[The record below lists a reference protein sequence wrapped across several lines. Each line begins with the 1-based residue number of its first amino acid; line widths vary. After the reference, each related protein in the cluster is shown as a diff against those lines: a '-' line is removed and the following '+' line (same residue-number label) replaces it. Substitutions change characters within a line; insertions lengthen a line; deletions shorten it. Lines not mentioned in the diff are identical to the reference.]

1 MCRELVAPCR
11 ETDVDIDY
19 QSDRRQEV
27 KEYLERRYNHD
38 GKQRVFSAGT
48 YTTLKMKAVLKDIAR
63 VNRIPVN
70 MVNYMTAMLEDGMS
84 WTDLFLFASQSKPS
98 AKKLA
103 AFINKYP
110 KVFEDIRP
118 LMLQPRSASIH
129 ASALIVTPDFKDGVD
144 MECFD
149 FTPIKKVDGM
159 LVSEFDGYTIDS
171 VGLLKNDI
179 LGTKELAKIQTTL
192 ALCNEHYDAKLT
204 FKDLVTGELNDPK
217 AYRMLAQG
225 YTQNV
230 FQLSSKGM
238 TKFLVDMQP
247 TNIHDIIAANALYR
261 PATIE
266 SGSTEKY
273 VDSKNGLLA
282 PVYLWGTHNALKDTF
297 ALLTY
302 QEQLSQIAQDV
313 GGFSL
318 SEGIKLMKLVS
329 KKKPEE
335 IHKMKVKFIEGSAK
349 KGCPKEDAEKIWEM
363 IESGGSYLFNKCI
376 SGKETIYRPHG
387 GKWKPT
393 IEEMYKIKND
403 IGYAKTTGHQD
414 LRSKYI
420 LKGYGV
426 GFSLN
431 EENKLVKN
439 RIADIRY
446 VGVKKTYKITL
457 LNGATICVTDNHKHP
472 TQRGMVRT
480 DELVVGEDMM
490 FVNIGHIKQDTGY
503 RYTNKGSL
511 NDPVYHSNDHIIDY
525 ELNSQK
531 GHMGFLTRP
540 QSEYVKFEEYRQLY
554 MLDHCE
560 NCGKTGC
567 RLEIH
572 HKNGDHSTTGDDFD
586 NLATYCASCHKK
598 AHYAMG
604 RTKMGERGLYTEL
617 QPVIAID
624 YIGEEDVYDVE
635 MEDPYHTFT
644 TTNGV
649 VTCNSH
655 ATAYALTSY
664 VGAYLKANFP
674 SAFYTVALQWADDK
688 EIPALM
694 SEMEQCSVAKIVHP
708 DVNISGSEFY
718 TDYERDKIFWSL
730 TRIKQVGLKAVDW
743 IIQEREKNGQ
753 FTSLENFIHRVFKY
767 KLKKYEY
774 WDDPDDEEEAVR
786 CPVNARHIRNM
797 ICAGCFD
804 NIERVQ
810 AVAERWRLIKIA
822 AKELGFEP
830 KEEDFPADKIDKHYF
845 WSMLQVDL
853 SGVGAIDYR
862 RIYDNSE
869 AKKDLRGRCS
879 YTSLR
884 DCLRDESD
892 GKKVA
897 ICANVLDVVETGY
910 NDKKTGERKTFVKI
924 QLQQNNDMIE
934 LVAWDD
940 FYNGHKQVISEMK
953 NKIVILSAMVRYSD
967 YTGSNGLQ
975 TFKSTTITLI

>member
-1 MCRELVAPCR
+1 MKVKSIKIIQSSKPVEVIDCLIESGFIQGEGGSLP
-11 ETDVDIDY
+11 DVDIDY
-19 QSDRRQEV
+19 QSDRRLEV

-48 YTTLKMKAVLKDIAR
+48 YTTLKIKAVLKDIAR
-63 VNRIPVN
+63 VNKVPVN

-84 WTDLFLFASQSKPS
+84 WTELFLFASQSKPS
-98 AKKLA
+98 AKKLS

-110 KVFEDIRP
+110 KVFEDMRAI
-118 LMLQPRSASIH
+118 MLQPRSASIH

-149 FTPIKKVDGM
+149 YTPIKKVDGV
-159 LVSEFDGYTIDS
+159 LVSEFDGNTIDS

-192 ALCNEHYDAKLT
+192 TLCNKHYNANLT
-204 FKDLVTGELNDPK
+204 FKDLVTGDLNDPK
-217 AYRMLAQG
+217 AYKILAQG

-273 VDSKNGLLA
+273 VDSKNGILA

-318 SEGIKLMKLVS
+318 GEGIKLMKLVS

-335 IHKMKVKFIEGSAK
+335 IHKMKVKFMEGSAK
-349 KGCPKEDAEKIWEM
+349 KGCPKDDAEKIWEM
-363 IESGGSYLFNKCI
+363 IESGGSYLFNK
-376 SGKETIYRPHG
+376 
-387 GKWKPT
+387 
-393 IEEMYKIKND
+393 
-403 IGYAKTTGHQD
+403 
-414 LRSKYI
+414 
-420 LKGYGV
+420 
-426 GFSLN
+426 
-431 EENKLVKN
+431 
-439 RIADIRY
+439 
-446 VGVKKTYKITL
+446 
-457 LNGATICVTDNHKHP
+457 
-472 TQRGMVRT
+472 
-480 DELVVGEDMM
+480 
-490 FVNIGHIKQDTGY
+490 
-503 RYTNKGSL
+503 
-511 NDPVYHSNDHIIDY
+511 
-525 ELNSQK
+525 
-531 GHMGFLTRP
+531 
-540 QSEYVKFEEYRQLY
+540 
-554 MLDHCE
+554 
-560 NCGKTGC
+560 
-567 RLEIH
+567 
-572 HKNGDHSTTGDDFD
+572 
-586 NLATYCASCHKK
+586 
-598 AHYAMG
+598 
-604 RTKMGERGLYTEL
+604 
-617 QPVIAID
+617 
-624 YIGEEDVYDVE
+624 
-635 MEDPYHTFT
+635 
-644 TTNGV
+644 
-649 VTCNSH
+649 SH
-655 ATAYALTSY
+655 ATAYALTAY

-688 EIPALM
+688 EIPTLM
-694 SEMEQCSVAKIVHP
+694 SETEQCSVAKIVHP

-743 IIQEREKNGQ
+743 IIQEREKNGK

-774 WDDPDDEEEAVR
+774 WDDPDDEDEAVR

-804 NIERVQ
+804 NIERIQ
-810 AVAERWRLIKIA
+810 AVAERWRLIQVA
-822 AKELGFEP
+822 SKELGFEP

-869 AKKDLRGRCS
+869 VKSQLRGKCS

-897 ICANVLDVVETGY
+897 ICANVLEVIETGY

-924 QLQQNNDMIE
+924 QLQQNNDIIE

-953 NKIVILSAMVRYSD
+953 NRIVILSAMVRYSD

>member
-1 MCRELVAPCR
+1 MKVKSVKIIKSTNPVEVVDCLIESGFIQGDGGSLP
-11 ETDVDIDY
+11 DVDIDY

-48 YTTLKMKAVLKDIAR
+48 YSTLKIKAVLKDIAR
-63 VNRIPVN
+63 VNKIPVN
-70 MVNYMTAMLEDGMS
+70 LVNYMTAMLEDSMS

-98 AKKLA
+98 TKKLA

-110 KVFEDIRP
+110 KVFEDMRP
-118 LMLQPRSASIH
+118 IMMQPRSASIH

-159 LVSEFDGYTIDS
+159 LVSEFDGNTIDS

-192 ALCNEHYDAKLT
+192 ALCNKYYDANIT
-204 FKDLVTGELNDPK
+204 FKDLVTGDLNDHK
-217 AYRMLAQG
+217 AYKMLANG
-225 YTQNV
+225 YTQNI

-273 VDSKNGLLA
+273 VDSKNGILA
-282 PVYLWGTHNALKDTF
+282 PVYLWGTYNSLKDTF

-318 SEGIKLMKLVS
+318 GEGIKLMKLVS

-335 IHKMKVKFIEGSAK
+335 IHKMKVKFIEGSAQ
-349 KGCPKEDAEKIWEM
+349 KGCPKDDAEKIWEM
-363 IESGGSYLFNKCI
+363 IESGGSYLFNK
-376 SGKETIYRPHG
+376 
-387 GKWKPT
+387 
-393 IEEMYKIKND
+393 
-403 IGYAKTTGHQD
+403 
-414 LRSKYI
+414 
-420 LKGYGV
+420 
-426 GFSLN
+426 
-431 EENKLVKN
+431 
-439 RIADIRY
+439 
-446 VGVKKTYKITL
+446 
-457 LNGATICVTDNHKHP
+457 
-472 TQRGMVRT
+472 
-480 DELVVGEDMM
+480 
-490 FVNIGHIKQDTGY
+490 
-503 RYTNKGSL
+503 
-511 NDPVYHSNDHIIDY
+511 
-525 ELNSQK
+525 
-531 GHMGFLTRP
+531 
-540 QSEYVKFEEYRQLY
+540 
-554 MLDHCE
+554 
-560 NCGKTGC
+560 
-567 RLEIH
+567 
-572 HKNGDHSTTGDDFD
+572 
-586 NLATYCASCHKK
+586 
-598 AHYAMG
+598 
-604 RTKMGERGLYTEL
+604 
-617 QPVIAID
+617 
-624 YIGEEDVYDVE
+624 
-635 MEDPYHTFT
+635 
-644 TTNGV
+644 
-649 VTCNSH
+649 SH
-655 ATAYALTSY
+655 ATAYALTAY
-664 VGAYLKANFP
+664 VGAYLKANYP
-674 SAFYTVALQWADDK
+674 SAFYTVALQWAKDD
-688 EIPALM
+688 EIPTIM
-694 SEMEQCSVAKIVHP
+694 SEMEQCSIAKIVHP
-708 DVNISGSEFY
+708 DINISGSEFY
-718 TDYERDKIFWSL
+718 TDYEKDKIFWSL
-730 TRIKQVGLKAVDW
+730 TRIKQVGLKAVNW

-774 WDDPDDEEEAVR
+774 WDDPDDEDEAVK

-810 AVAERWRLIKIA
+810 AVVERWRLIQIA
-822 AKELGFEP
+822 SKELGFDP
-830 KEEDFPADKIDKHYF
+830 KEEDFPLDKIDKHYF

-862 RIYDNSE
+862 RIYDNSDV
-869 AKKDLRGRCS
+869 KNQLRGRFS

-884 DCLRDESD
+884 DCLRDDSD

-897 ICANVLDVVETGY
+897 ICANVLDVIETGY

-953 NKIVILSAMVRYSD
+953 NRIVILSAMVRYSD

>member
-1 MCRELVAPCR
+1 MKVKSVKIISSANPVEVIDCLIESGFIQGDGGSLP
-11 ETDVDIDY
+11 DVDIDY

-48 YTTLKMKAVLKDIAR
+48 YSTLKIKAVLKDIAR
-63 VNRIPVN
+63 VNKIPVN
-70 MVNYMTAMLEDGMS
+70 LVNYMTAMLEDSMS

-98 AKKLA
+98 TKKLA

-110 KVFEDIRP
+110 KVFEDMRP
-118 LMLQPRSASIH
+118 IMMQPRSASIH

-159 LVSEFDGYTIDS
+159 LVSEFDGNTIDS

-192 ALCNEHYDAKLT
+192 ALCNRYYDANLT
-204 FKDLVTGELNDPK
+204 FKDLVTGDLNDHK
-217 AYRMLAQG
+217 AYKMLANG
-225 YTQNV
+225 YTQNI

-273 VDSKNGLLA
+273 VDSKNGILA
-282 PVYLWGTHNALKDTF
+282 PVYLWGTYNALKDTF

-318 SEGIKLMKLVS
+318 GEGIKLMKLVS

-335 IHKMKVKFIEGSAK
+335 IHKMKVKFIEGSAQ
-349 KGCPKEDAEKIWEM
+349 KGCPKEDSEKIWEM
-363 IESGGSYLFNKCI
+363 IESGGSYLFNK
-376 SGKETIYRPHG
+376 
-387 GKWKPT
+387 
-393 IEEMYKIKND
+393 
-403 IGYAKTTGHQD
+403 
-414 LRSKYI
+414 
-420 LKGYGV
+420 
-426 GFSLN
+426 
-431 EENKLVKN
+431 
-439 RIADIRY
+439 
-446 VGVKKTYKITL
+446 
-457 LNGATICVTDNHKHP
+457 
-472 TQRGMVRT
+472 
-480 DELVVGEDMM
+480 
-490 FVNIGHIKQDTGY
+490 
-503 RYTNKGSL
+503 
-511 NDPVYHSNDHIIDY
+511 
-525 ELNSQK
+525 
-531 GHMGFLTRP
+531 
-540 QSEYVKFEEYRQLY
+540 
-554 MLDHCE
+554 
-560 NCGKTGC
+560 
-567 RLEIH
+567 
-572 HKNGDHSTTGDDFD
+572 
-586 NLATYCASCHKK
+586 
-598 AHYAMG
+598 
-604 RTKMGERGLYTEL
+604 
-617 QPVIAID
+617 
-624 YIGEEDVYDVE
+624 
-635 MEDPYHTFT
+635 
-644 TTNGV
+644 
-649 VTCNSH
+649 SH
-655 ATAYALTSY
+655 ATAYALTAY
-664 VGAYLKANFP
+664 VGAYLKANYP
-674 SAFYTVALQWADDK
+674 SAFYTVALQWAKDD
-688 EIPALM
+688 EIPTIM
-694 SEMEQCSVAKIVHP
+694 SEMEQCSIAKIVHP
-708 DVNISGSEFY
+708 DINISGSEFY
-718 TDYERDKIFWSL
+718 TDYEKDKIFWSL
-730 TRIKQVGLKAVDW
+730 TRIKQVGLKAVNW

-774 WDDPDDEEEAVR
+774 WDDPDDEDEAVK

-810 AVAERWRLIKIA
+810 AVVERWRLIQIA
-822 AKELGFEP
+822 SKELGFDP
-830 KEEDFPADKIDKHYF
+830 KEEDFPLDKIDKHYF

-862 RIYDNSE
+862 RIYDNSDV
-869 AKKDLRGRCS
+869 KNQLRGRFS

-884 DCLRDESD
+884 DCLRDDSD

-897 ICANVLDVVETGY
+897 ICANVLDVIETGY

-953 NKIVILSAMVRYSD
+953 NRIVILSAMVRYSD

>member
-1 MCRELVAPCR
+1 MKVKSVKIIKSANPVKVVDCLIESGFIQGDGGSLP
-11 ETDVDIDY
+11 DVDIDY

-48 YTTLKMKAVLKDIAR
+48 YSTLKIKAVLKDIAR
-63 VNRIPVN
+63 VNKIPVN
-70 MVNYMTAMLEDGMS
+70 LVNYMTAMLEDSMS

-98 AKKLA
+98 TKKLA

-110 KVFEDIRP
+110 KVFEDMRP
-118 LMLQPRSASIH
+118 IMMQPRSASIH

-149 FTPIKKVDGM
+149 FTPIKKVDGT
-159 LVSEFDGYTIDS
+159 LVSEFDGNTIDS

-192 ALCNEHYDAKLT
+192 ALCNRYYDANLT
-204 FKDLVTGELNDPK
+204 FKDLVTGDLNDQK
-217 AYRMLAQG
+217 AYKMLANG
-225 YTQNV
+225 YTQNI

-238 TKFLVDMQP
+238 TKFLIDMQP

-273 VDSKNGLLA
+273 VDSKNGILA
-282 PVYLWGTHNALKDTF
+282 PVYLWGTYNALKDTF

-318 SEGIKLMKLVS
+318 GEGIKLMKLVS

-335 IHKMKVKFIEGSAK
+335 IHKMKVKFIEGSAQ

-363 IESGGSYLFNKCI
+363 IESGGSYLFNK
-376 SGKETIYRPHG
+376 
-387 GKWKPT
+387 
-393 IEEMYKIKND
+393 
-403 IGYAKTTGHQD
+403 
-414 LRSKYI
+414 
-420 LKGYGV
+420 
-426 GFSLN
+426 
-431 EENKLVKN
+431 
-439 RIADIRY
+439 
-446 VGVKKTYKITL
+446 
-457 LNGATICVTDNHKHP
+457 
-472 TQRGMVRT
+472 
-480 DELVVGEDMM
+480 
-490 FVNIGHIKQDTGY
+490 
-503 RYTNKGSL
+503 
-511 NDPVYHSNDHIIDY
+511 
-525 ELNSQK
+525 
-531 GHMGFLTRP
+531 
-540 QSEYVKFEEYRQLY
+540 
-554 MLDHCE
+554 
-560 NCGKTGC
+560 
-567 RLEIH
+567 
-572 HKNGDHSTTGDDFD
+572 
-586 NLATYCASCHKK
+586 
-598 AHYAMG
+598 
-604 RTKMGERGLYTEL
+604 
-617 QPVIAID
+617 
-624 YIGEEDVYDVE
+624 
-635 MEDPYHTFT
+635 
-644 TTNGV
+644 
-649 VTCNSH
+649 SH
-655 ATAYALTSY
+655 ATAYALTAY
-664 VGAYLKANFP
+664 VGAYLKANYP
-674 SAFYTVALQWADDK
+674 SAFYTVALQWAKDD
-688 EIPALM
+688 EIPTIM
-694 SEMEQCSVAKIVHP
+694 SEMEQCSIAKIVHP
-708 DVNISGSEFY
+708 DINISGSEFY
-718 TDYERDKIFWSL
+718 TDYEKDKIFWSL
-730 TRIKQVGLKAVDW
+730 TRIKQVGLKAVNW

-774 WDDPDDEEEAVR
+774 WDDPDDEDEAVK

-810 AVAERWRLIKIA
+810 AVVERWRLIQIA
-822 AKELGFEP
+822 SKELGFDP
-830 KEEDFPADKIDKHYF
+830 KEEDFPLDKIDKHYF

-862 RIYDNSE
+862 RIYDNSDV
-869 AKKDLRGRCS
+869 KNQLRGRFS

-884 DCLRDESD
+884 DCLRDDSD

-897 ICANVLDVVETGY
+897 ICANVLDVIETGY

-953 NKIVILSAMVRYSD
+953 NRIVILSAMVRYSD